1 MALVV
6 NTNVASLDA
15 QKSLSRTATALQ
27 KSFQRLSSGFRI
39 NSGADDAAGLGV
51 SESLKARIKSFA
63 VAERNTSN
71 AISMARTAEGGL
83 SEISGIVLRMR
94 ELAVQ
99 SANGDLTSTDRSYI
113 DTEFQALK
121 SEITR
126 LADSTEFNGKELL
139 TGDSTSSVA
148 FQVGI
153 GTDSA
158 QDTISV
164 DFGGITLSSL
174 GLSGV
179 SVGGSGQTNATN
191 AIAKVDTALK
201 EVSTK
206 RATFGSSLN
215 RLGIAQSNSQTI
227 RTNLEAANSAI
238 RDVDIAEESS
248 LLARSQVLLQAGTS
262 ILAQANQAPQL
273 ALSLLG

>member
-1 MALVV
+1 MPLVV

-15 QKSLSRTATALQ
+15 QKSLARTSQALQ

-39 NSGADDAAGLGV
+39 NSASDDAAGLAV
-51 SESLKARIKSFA
+51 SESLKSRIKSFA

-71 AISMARTAEGGL
+71 AISMAKTAEGGL
-83 SEISGIVLRMR
+83 SEISGIVIRMR

-99 SANGDLTSTDRSYI
+99 AANGDLTSTDRSYI
-113 DTEFQALK
+113 DTEFTALK

-126 LADSTEFNGKELL
+126 LADSTEYNGKELL
-139 TGDSTSSVA
+139 AGSTTAIA

-153 GTDSA
+153 GTATA

-164 DFGGITLSSL
+164 DFGNISLSTLS
-174 GLSGV
+174 LSGA
-179 SVGGSGQTNATN
+179 SVGGSSQSNATT
-191 AIAKVDTALK
+191 AIASIDSALNS
-201 EVSTK
+201 VSNS
-206 RATFGSSLN
+206 RATFGAAIN
-215 RLGIAQSNSQTI
+215 RLGIALSNSQTI

-248 LLARSQVLLQAGTS
+248 ILARSQVLLQAGTS
-262 ILAQANQAPQL
+262 VLAQANQAPSL